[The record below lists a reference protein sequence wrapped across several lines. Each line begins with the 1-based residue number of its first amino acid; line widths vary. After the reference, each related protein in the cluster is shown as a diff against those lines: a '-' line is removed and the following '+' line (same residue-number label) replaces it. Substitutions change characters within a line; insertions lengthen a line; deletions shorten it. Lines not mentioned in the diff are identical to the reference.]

1 MKTEKKLTHEVCVN
15 QTKTLLYI
23 VSTFKKLKKFVFLK
37 SDILHILLAN
47 SILSTTKQ
55 FRETPANITTTNGH
69 AVLSSPVEVLLYD
82 VIKWIACKVK

>member
-1 MKTEKKLTHEVCVN
+1 MKISILMP
-15 QTKTLLYI
+15 LLYHNDTI
-23 VSTFKKLKKFVFLK
+23 MKNDKICVFE
-37 SDILHILLAN
+37 SEILHILLAN

>member
-23 VSTFKKLKKFVFLK
+23 VSTSKNKKICVFE

>member
-1 MKTEKKLTHEVCVN
+1 MKRKKRLTHEVCVN

-23 VSTFKKLKKFVFLK
+23 VSTFKNKKICVFE

-55 FRETPANITTTNGH
+55 FRETPANITTTNDH